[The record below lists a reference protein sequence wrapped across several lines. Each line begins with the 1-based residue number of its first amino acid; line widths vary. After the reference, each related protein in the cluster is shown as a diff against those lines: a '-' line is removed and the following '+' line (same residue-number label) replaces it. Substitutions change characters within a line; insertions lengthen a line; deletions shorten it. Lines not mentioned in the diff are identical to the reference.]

1 MNTLFEK
8 TFANDIKKIA
18 DKTLKEEIKKTTLSV
33 EQALTLK
40 EIPRLLKLKGYR
52 IHYRIRV
59 GKYRIGVSIEND
71 LVTFER
77 FAHRKDFYKIFP

>member
-1 MNTLFEK
+1 MNIDPKKSF
-8 TFANDIKKIA
+8 FRDIKKINSPL
-18 DKTLKEEIKKTTLSV
+18 LKEEIERIIEAV
-33 EQALTLK
+33 IAAQNINY
-40 EIPRLLKLKGYR
+40 IPRLRKLKGYQ

-59 GKYRIGVSIEND
+59 GNCRIGVSIEND